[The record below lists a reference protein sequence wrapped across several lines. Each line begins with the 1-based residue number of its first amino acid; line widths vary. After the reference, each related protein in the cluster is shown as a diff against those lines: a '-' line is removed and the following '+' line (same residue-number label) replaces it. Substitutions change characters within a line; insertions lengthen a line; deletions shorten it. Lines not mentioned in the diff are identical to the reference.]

1 MTFHPYTQVIRKI
14 CTSLSVQSSTFLS
27 KGFNLPRHRSTGF
40 GYPSIDSRR
49 AHLVPHPCGLR
60 TCWFPSGSEFLT
72 LSLANEQNSM
82 ARYSKRTT
90 EHWYVLRHHPFHA
103 LSKNNRLVS
112 GSFNLPSRVL
122 FSFHSRYY
130 CAIGLETYL
139 ELETNVSQLHA
150 RYPTHV
156 TQELWHSSFRLVR
169 TGLSPSLVLR
179 SSRFLVD
186 RLRSNQVH
194 NTTSPLHFC
203 EGFSLLCAAF
213 DRLY

>member
-1 MTFHPYTQVIRKI
+1 MAFHHYAQIIRKI
-14 CTSLSVQSSTFLS
+14 CTSLPVRSSTLLS
-27 KGFNLPRHRSTGF
+27 KGFNLSRHRSTGF
-40 GYPSIDSRR
+40 GFPTNDSRR
-49 AHLVPHPCGLR
+49 AHLVPHILRCCGHLVSLR
-60 TCWFPSGSEFLT
+60 LRSFE
-72 LSLANEQNSM
+72 LSLAIDQNSL
-82 ARYSKRTT
+82 ARYSKRTIR
-90 EHWYVLRHHPFHA
+90 HWSALRLRPFHA
-103 LSKNNRLVS
+103 VSEYGCLVS
-112 GSFNLPSRVL
+112 RSFDLPSRVL

-156 TQELWHSSFRLVR
+156 TQEHRQSSFRLVR